1 MGTVTREATIQAHP
15 TSHDTTHISYQSV
28 SSSYPL
34 SNGYT
39 DSNSTNYAQV
49 NWKTGSGAETYLY
62 YKFDF
67 SAIPVGATIKSVTA
81 KAKAYVNTTNSSR
94 VTTRQMQLATG
105 TTLKGSALTIS
116 NSTSEQTF
124 SNVGSWTRAELQ
136 DAAIRFYVKRGTSNT
151 SSTYNLRIY
160 GATMTVTYEWQETTY
175 TITVSNSTSASVVA
189 DPAEVLQGESSTI
202 KANTLSNITIKD
214 NGTDV
219 TSQFTQRTDT
229 GSYEVENVGTYGFAL
244 NNNNYYESQNKGVD
258 KSAAVSRVHFYLPVA
273 ATITFTFINYAEESY
288 DFGVFGN
295 IDTALNTNYYAA
307 GSSSAT
313 ITDNSYKLACNT
325 STYNK
330 SSVQTLTYSMSAGE
344 HYIDVKYSKDDASA
358 ANNDTL
364 QFKVS
369 ITLNETA
376 PTYYGYD
383 ITNIQGDHTI
393 LVISSG
399 GSDPAFWFKVDNN
412 NWGEIQVW
420 EKSSNGWVVVTDP
433 AVIADISKFI
443 LSNGGS

>member
-229 GSYEVENVGTYGFAL
+229 GSYEVENVGIYGFAL

-307 GSSSAT
+307 GSSGAT